1 MDLMRWDVHVI
12 YSLDYDEQIKQ
23 FQQMAGQAR

>member
-1 MDLMRWDVHVI
+1 MRWDVHVI